1 MASILLS
8 GPAGSGKSQEA
19 RRLLK
24 AASVPTIMI
33 DFQTIYAGLLGI
45 ERMPNGRYP
54 ERLEADAYALPM
66 TEYARRVTITGAVTQ
81 DVDAIVTNSDGSL
94 QRREYLLS
102 LLPGASERVIDP
114 GLSVVTERLSVD
126 GTLSDS
132 CRQAID
138 RWYGRL

>member
-54 ERLEADAYALPM
+54 ERLEA
-66 TEYARRVTITGAVTQ
+66 
-81 DVDAIVTNSDGSL
+81 
-94 QRREYLLS
+94 
-102 LLPGASERVIDP
+102 
-114 GLSVVTERLSVD
+114 
-126 GTLSDS
+126 
-132 CRQAID
+132 
-138 RWYGRL
+138 GRLRPPYDGVREAGHDHRCRDARCGCHSD